1 MNLENLILQ
10 NGNNLPTDFIQ
21 HIGNEWSEIIQSPD
35 GIETFDAT
43 KLRKL
48 PSMSTVLSNLSK
60 YEV

>member
-1 MNLENLILQ
+1 MNLENLISQ

-21 HIGNEWSEIIQSPD
+21 HIGSEWSETINTPI
-35 GIETFDAT
+35 GVETFDAT

-48 PSMSTVLSNLSK
+48 PSMSTVLGNLSK